1 MGKLIDT
8 DDIKFYPSKVG
19 MKTFDY
25 VCRVDIN
32 SMPGVNVEDLDEV
45 KRLKKENKKLVAQI
59 DKMKRGG

>member
-32 SMPGVNVEDLDEV
+32 SMPGVDVESLDVV
-45 KRLKKENKKLVAQI
+45 KNLRSENKKL
-59 DKMKRGG
+59 KNHLESMNKSN